1 MFGMKIKWYPL
12 VENQQAL
19 EDLFAGKNT
28 VVHRSMFGE
37 VLLIKHNSNYLAFK
51 NKCPHQGN
59 PLNDCW
65 IENDTVVCPF
75 HQYHFSL
82 ENGRGHGM
90 YLEKYELKFK
100 ENGVFLGK
108 EVWSFF

>member
-28 VVHRSMFGE
+28 VVYRSMFGE

-65 IENDTVVCPF
+65 IENNKVVCPF

-90 YLEKYELKFK
+90 YLEKYELKFE

-108 EVWSFF
+108 EGWSLF

>member
-1 MFGMKIKWYPL
+1 MLSRKLKWYTIA
-12 VENQQAL
+12 ENR
-19 EDLFAGKNT
+19 EDFDELFVLKNT
-28 VVHRSMFGE
+28 VVHKSIFGE
-37 VLLIKHNSNYLAFK
+37 VLLIKHNSSYLAFK

-65 IENDTVVCPF
+65 VEKDTVVCPF

-90 YLEKYELKFK
+90 YLEKYELKF
-100 ENGVFLGK
+100 EDNGVFLGK
-108 EVWSFF
+108 EGWSLF